1 MLKKILCMVLSAAM
15 LMGILCACGNTK
27 TDDGKNSGNTV
38 FKIGSI
44 GPTTGDAAE
53 YGNAV
58 MNAAQLAVDEI
69 NAAGGINGYKVE
81 FMSAD
86 DMGDAQ
92 KAVNAYNDL
101 KDKGMQ
107 ILMGTVTSTPCMTVA
122 ENTHDDNM
130 FMLTPSGSAVECV
143 KYDNAFRVCF
153 SDPNQGIASA
163 DYIADYIAD
172 QKLGTKIA
180 VIYDS
185 SNAYSAGIY
194 EKFKSEAAAKNLTLV
209 SETAFT
215 KDSNKDFTVQLQQA
229 KSAGADLLFLPIYYT
244 EASLI
249 LSQANKMGYAPKM
262 FGVDG
267 MDGILKVK
275 NFDTKLAEG
284 VVLLTPFAADAKDEL
299 TQKFVNSYKTKFGDI
314 PNQFGADAY
323 DAIYIIKAAIEKA
336 GVTPDQSVS
345 DICNA
350 LKTAMTQIKV
360 DGVTGLGM
368 TWTAEGEPNKSP
380 KGMVIKNGEYVAM

>member
-58 MNAAQLAVDEI
+58 MNAAQRAVDEI

-153 SDPNQGIASA
+153 SDPNQGIAS
-163 DYIADYIAD
+163 ADYIAD

>member
-107 ILMGTVTSTPCMTVA
+107 ILTGTVTSTPCMTVA

-153 SDPNQGIASA
+153 SDPNQGIAS
-163 DYIADYIAD
+163 ADYIAD

>member
-163 DYIADYIAD
+163 DYIAD

-185 SNAYSAGIY
+185 SNAYSKGIY

>member
-44 GPTTGDAAE
+44 GPTTGEAAE

-163 DYIADYIAD
+163 DYIAD

-229 KSAGADLLFLPIYYT
+229 KSAGADLLFLPIYYN

-368 TWTAEGEPNKSP
+368 TWTAEGEPNNSP

>member
-86 DMGDAQ
+86 DMSDAQ

-153 SDPNQGIASA
+153 SDPNQGIAS
-163 DYIADYIAD
+163 ADYIAD

>member
-163 DYIADYIAD
+163 DCIAD

>member
-163 DYIADYIAD
+163 DYIAD

-185 SNAYSAGIY
+185 SSAYSKGIY

-380 KGMVIKNGEYVAM
+380 KGMVIKNSEYVAM

>member
-44 GPTTGDAAE
+44 GPTTGEAAE

-163 DYIADYIAD
+163 DYIAD

-229 KSAGADLLFLPIYYT
+229 KSAGADLLFLPIYYN

-299 TQKFVNSYKTKFGDI
+299 TQKFVSAYKTKFGDI

-368 TWTAEGEPNKSP
+368 TWTAEGEPNKTP

>member
-86 DMGDAQ
+86 DMSDAQ

-107 ILMGTVTSTPCMTVA
+107 ILMGTVISASCMTVA

-153 SDPNQGIASA
+153 SDPNQGIAS
-163 DYIADYIAD
+163 ADYIAD

-380 KGMVIKNGEYVAM
+380 TGMVIKHGEYVAM

>member
-153 SDPNQGIASA
+153 SDPNQGIAS
-163 DYIADYIAD
+163 ADYIAD

-380 KGMVIKNGEYVAM
+380 KGMLIKNGEYVAM

>member
-44 GPTTGDAAE
+44 GPTTGKDAE

-86 DMGDAQ
+86 DMSDAQ

-107 ILMGTVTSTPCMTVA
+107 ILMGTVTSESCMTVA

-143 KYDNAFRVCF
+143 KYDNSFRVCF

-163 DYIADYIAD
+163 DYIAD

-185 SNAYSAGIY
+185 SSAYSAGIY

>member
-27 TDDGKNSGNTV
+27 TDDSKNSGNTV

-153 SDPNQGIASA
+153 SDPNQGIAS
-163 DYIADYIAD
+163 ADYIAD

>member
-163 DYIADYIAD
+163 EYIAD

-299 TQKFVNSYKTKFGDI
+299 TQKFVNSYKTKYGDI

>member
-1 MLKKILCMVLSAAM
+1 MLKKILCMVMSAAM
-15 LMGILCACGNTK
+15 LMGTLCACGDTK
-27 TDDGKNSGNTV
+27 TGDSKNSGNTA

-44 GPTTGDAAE
+44 GPTTGDGAE

-86 DMGDAQ
+86 DVGDTQ

-130 FMLTPSGSAVECV
+130 FMLTPSGSAVDCV

-153 SDPNQGIASA
+153 SDPNQGIAS
-163 DYIADYIAD
+163 ADYIAD

-194 EKFKSEAAAKNLTLV
+194 EKFKSEAASKNLTLV

-267 MDGILKVK
+267 MDGILKVP

-299 TQKFVNSYKTKFGDI
+299 TQKFVNSYKAKFGDI

-336 GVTPDQSVS
+336 GVTPDQSIS
-345 DICNA
+345 DICDA
-350 LKTAMTQIKV
+350 LKTAMTQIKI

-368 TWTAEGEPNKSP
+368 TWNAEGEPNKAP
-380 KGMVIKNGEYVAM
+380 KGMVIKNGAYVAM

>member
-27 TDDGKNSGNTV
+27 TDDGKNSGNPV

-153 SDPNQGIASA
+153 SDPNQGIAS
-163 DYIADYIAD
+163 ADYIAD

>member
-1 MLKKILCMVLSAAM
+1 MLKKILCMVLSVAM

-153 SDPNQGIASA
+153 SDPNQGIAS
-163 DYIADYIAD
+163 ADYIAD

>member
-107 ILMGTVTSTPCMTVA
+107 ILMGTVISASCMTVA

-163 DYIADYIAD
+163 DYIAD

-185 SNAYSAGIY
+185 SSAYSAGIY

>member
-15 LMGILCACGNTK
+15 LMGVLCACGNTK

-153 SDPNQGIASA
+153 SDPNQGIAS
-163 DYIADYIAD
+163 ADYIAD

>member
-153 SDPNQGIASA
+153 SDPNQGIDS
-163 DYIADYIAD
+163 ADYIAD

>member
-153 SDPNQGIASA
+153 SDPNQGIAS
-163 DYIADYIAD
+163 ADYIAD

-336 GVTPDQSVS
+336 GVTPGQSVS

>member
-69 NAAGGINGYKVE
+69 NAAGGINGYEVE

-153 SDPNQGIASA
+153 SDPNQGIAS
-163 DYIADYIAD
+163 ADYIAD

>member
-44 GPTTGDAAE
+44 GPTTGEAAE

-163 DYIADYIAD
+163 DYIAD

-229 KSAGADLLFLPIYYT
+229 KSAGADLLFLPIYYN

>member
-153 SDPNQGIASA
+153 SDPNQGIAS
-163 DYIADYIAD
+163 ADYIAD

-380 KGMVIKNGEYVAM
+380 KGMVIKNGAYVGMDK

>member
-153 SDPNQGIASA
+153 SDPNQGIAS
-163 DYIADYIAD
+163 ADYIAD

-380 KGMVIKNGEYVAM
+380 KGMVIKNSEYVAM

>member
-1 MLKKILCMVLSAAM
+1 MVLSAAM

-153 SDPNQGIASA
+153 SDPNQGIAS
-163 DYIADYIAD
+163 ADYIAD

>member
-86 DMGDAQ
+86 DMRDAQ

-107 ILMGTVTSTPCMTVA
+107 ILMGTVTSKPCMTVA

-163 DYIADYIAD
+163 DYIAD

-185 SNAYSAGIY
+185 SNAYSVGIY

-284 VVLLTPFAADAKDEL
+284 VALLTPFAADAKDEL

>member
-163 DYIADYIAD
+163 DYIAD

-229 KSAGADLLFLPIYYT
+229 KSAGADLLFLPIYYA

>member
-86 DMGDAQ
+86 DMRDAQ

-107 ILMGTVTSTPCMTVA
+107 ILMGTVTSESCMTVA

-130 FMLTPSGSAVECV
+130 FMLTPSGSAVECI
-143 KYDNAFRVCF
+143 KYDNSFRVCF

-163 DYIADYIAD
+163 DYIAD

-185 SNAYSAGIY
+185 SSAYSAGIY

>member
-163 DYIADYIAD
+163 DYIAD

-185 SNAYSAGIY
+185 PNAYSAGIY

-323 DAIYIIKAAIEKA
+323 AANYIIKAAIEKA

-380 KGMVIKNGEYVAM
+380 KGMVIKNGEDVAM

>member
-153 SDPNQGIASA
+153 SDPNQGIAS
-163 DYIADYIAD
+163 ADYIAD

-368 TWTAEGEPNKSP
+368 TWTAEGESNKSP

>member
-153 SDPNQGIASA
+153 SDPNQGIAS
-163 DYIADYIAD
+163 ADYIAD

-336 GVTPDQSVS
+336 GVTPD
-345 DICNA
+345 
-350 LKTAMTQIKV
+350 
-360 DGVTGLGM
+360 
-368 TWTAEGEPNKSP
+368 
-380 KGMVIKNGEYVAM
+380 

>member
-44 GPTTGDAAE
+44 GPTTGNDAE

-86 DMGDAQ
+86 DMSDAQ

-107 ILMGTVTSTPCMTVA
+107 ILMGTVISASCMTVA

-153 SDPNQGIASA
+153 SDPNQGIAS
-163 DYIADYIAD
+163 ADYIAD

>member
-27 TDDGKNSGNTV
+27 TDDEKNSGNTV

-44 GPTTGDAAE
+44 GPTTGEAAE

-163 DYIADYIAD
+163 DYIAE

-229 KSAGADLLFLPIYYT
+229 KSAGADLLFLPIYYN

-267 MDGILKVK
+267 MDGILKVQ

-299 TQKFVNSYKTKFGDI
+299 TQKFVSAYKTKFGDI

-336 GVTPDQSVS
+336 GVTPDQSIS

-368 TWTAEGEPNKSP
+368 TWTAEGEPNKTP

>member
-163 DYIADYIAD
+163 DYIAD

-185 SNAYSAGIY
+185 SNAYSSGIY

>member
-92 KAVNAYNDL
+92 KSVNAYNDL

-153 SDPNQGIASA
+153 SDPNQGIAS
-163 DYIADYIAD
+163 ADYIAD

>member
-1 MLKKILCMVLSAAM
+1 M
-15 LMGILCACGNTK
+15 
-27 TDDGKNSGNTV
+27 
-38 FKIGSI
+38 
-44 GPTTGDAAE
+44 
-53 YGNAV
+53 
-58 MNAAQLAVDEI
+58 
-69 NAAGGINGYKVE
+69 YKR
-81 FMSAD
+81 
-86 DMGDAQ
+86 Q
-92 KAVNAYNDL
+92 
-101 KDKGMQ
+101 
-107 ILMGTVTSTPCMTVA
+107 
-122 ENTHDDNM
+122 
-130 FMLTPSGSAVECV
+130 
-143 KYDNAFRVCF
+143 
-153 SDPNQGIASA
+153 
-163 DYIADYIAD
+163 D

-368 TWTAEGEPNKSP
+368 TWTAEGEPNKSCLLYTSP
-380 KGMVIKNGEYVAM
+380 SPRDRG

>member
-44 GPTTGDAAE
+44 GPTTGEAAE

-153 SDPNQGIASA
+153 SDPNQGVASA
-163 DYIADYIAD
+163 DYIAE

-229 KSAGADLLFLPIYYT
+229 KSAGADLLFLPIYYN

-368 TWTAEGEPNKSP
+368 TWTAEGEPNKTP